1 MVVSSGCSN
10 NALERLTDALELT
23 LCCNSLL
30 LAGVGEGFNGYLLS
44 FGEGYS

>member
-1 MVVSSGCSN
+1 MVVSSDCSN
-10 NALERLTDALELT
+10 IALERLTDALELT
-23 LCCNSLL
+23 LCCNSL

>member
-1 MVVSSGCSN
+1 MVVSSDCSN

-30 LAGVGEGFNGYLLS
+30 LAGVEGFNGYLLS